1 MGYREEYQSWLTRFA
16 ADPDTVAELQSIA
29 KDEKEIEDRFY
40 TELAFG
46 TGGLRG
52 VLGMGTQSSYCRAR
66 IWRVT
71 SSAAS
76 GASCAPSAAYTL

>member
-52 VLGMGTQSSYCRAR
+52 VQDVPQLYTALRERGYGEGLLEDIFWNNLRR
-66 IWRVT
+66 I
-71 SSAAS
+71 
-76 GASCAPSAAYTL
+76 L